1 MSVRLSDLLD
11 HSRINLDLRST
22 EHAAAIQ
29 EVAQLLESHPA
40 VTDYAGFYR
49 ELLARDR
56 LDTTYLGHGVALPHS
71 RTVHVTQNV
80 VAVGRSAPGIAYEVN
95 QPPVRLLFV
104 LGTPRDQPAD
114 YLQLVS
120 ALCRLIKDE
129 ANRAALLGAP
139 TPEAFIATVI
149 ALERKILDR

>member
-1 MSVRLSDLLD
+1 
-11 HSRINLDLRST
+11 
-22 EHAAAIQ
+22 
-29 EVAQLLESHPA
+29 
-40 VTDYAGFYR
+40 
-49 ELLARDR
+49 
-56 LDTTYLGHGVALPHS
+56 
-71 RTVHVTQNV
+71 VTQNV
-80 VAVGRSAPGIAYEVN
+80 VAVGRSAAGIAYEEN

-149 ALERKILDR
+149 ALERKILGPKK